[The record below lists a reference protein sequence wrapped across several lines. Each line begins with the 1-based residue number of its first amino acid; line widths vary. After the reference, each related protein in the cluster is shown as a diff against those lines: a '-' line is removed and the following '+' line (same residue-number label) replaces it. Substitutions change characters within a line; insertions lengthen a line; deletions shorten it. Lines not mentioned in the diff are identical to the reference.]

1 MGDHA
6 MTVIGPDGKDWVPG
20 HEEIELALVK
30 LYRVTGEQKY
40 LDFAQW
46 LLEETDN
53 QGTYDLPLGG
63 SFSSGFEPDLLG
75 GVVSITSDNGQKF
88 IPYYSWDN
96 RAPSRM
102 KVWVDCP

>member
-1 MGDHA
+1 MDMPVRLDEADPNVKYDRGKLA
-6 MTVIGPDGKDWVPG
+6 VCRGP
-20 HEEIELALVK
+20 LV
-30 LYRVTGEQKY
+30 YC
-40 LDFAQW
+40 
-46 LLEETDN
+46 LEETDN

-96 RAPSRM
+96 RAPGRM